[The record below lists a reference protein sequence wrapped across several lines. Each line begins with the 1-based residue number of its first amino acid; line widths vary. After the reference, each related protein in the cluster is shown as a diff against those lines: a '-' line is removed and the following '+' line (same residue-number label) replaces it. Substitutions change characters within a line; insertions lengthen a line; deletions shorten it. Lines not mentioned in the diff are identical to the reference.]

1 MIMKRQRDHTVV
13 LLALLCLWAEQILAQ
28 AIEPNTPGSSVTAAV
43 IPCEGMIDD
52 GLFHSIK
59 RRSELALDQD
69 VKYLIYEIGTYGGLV
84 QSADSISKYL
94 IQDIGDRAQTI
105 AYIKTQAI
113 SAGAMI
119 SVSCNDILMRE
130 NTTIGDCAPMVL
142 GDKLEGVEREKSESF
157 VRATFDRAARA
168 NDYPQALLRS
178 MVSVQIEVY
187 EVENKTTGK
196 PEYFETKDLPSDP
209 NLYALDAKKLVV
221 EKDKLLT
228 VDAAQAHA
236 YGIARAVV
244 KDVNGV
250 LEFLAQRDN
259 VDFTLPSLRL
269 ETNWSEEMVR
279 MVNHPAVIGVLTMI
293 ALLGLYMEFNTP
305 GLGLPGL
312 AALICFAVIIGSKY
326 LVGMANWVEV
336 AVFVLGIVLVLL
348 ELFLFPGFGIAGLA
362 GFACIVGGGLAMLV
376 YNAPDS
382 VPWPRTEFD
391 WQYLQEG
398 LQGIA
403 MGFVGFMV
411 AAIFLSKYLPHLWWL
426 NRLVL
431 VPKPAS
437 VTSGGLISMT
447 APTRAAGDPLQTGDI
462 GTTVTTLRPAGRVR
476 FGEKVV
482 DSMTQGDFLDAGSQ
496 VEVLAIQGNRVVVK
510 PTGRA

>member
-1 MIMKRQRDHTVV
+1 MKWQRDTTIV
-13 LLALLCLWAEQILAQ
+13 LLALLCLWAEQGLAQ
-28 AIEPNTPGSSVTAAV
+28 AIEPNTPGSAVTAAV

-59 RRSELALDQD
+59 RRSQLAMDQG
-69 VKYLIYEIGTYGGLV
+69 VTYLIYEIGTYGGLV

-94 IQDIGDRAQTI
+94 IQDIGDSAQTI
-105 AYIKTQAI
+105 AYIKTEAI

-119 SVSCNDILMRE
+119 SVSCNDIVMRE
-130 NTTIGDCAPMVL
+130 NTTIGDCAPIVM

-178 MVSVQIEVY
+178 MVSMQIEVY
-187 EVENKTTGK
+187 QVENIATGAF
-196 PEYFETKDLPSDP
+196 EYFETKDLPSDP

-228 VDAAQAHA
+228 VDAVQAHA

-244 KDVNGV
+244 MDVDGA
-250 LEFLAQRDN
+250 LEFLAQRDR
-259 VDFTLPSLRL
+259 VDFALPPLRL

-279 MVNHPAVIGVLTMI
+279 MVNHPAVIAVLTMI
-293 ALLGLYMEFNTP
+293 ALLGVYMEFSSP

-312 AALICFAVIIGSKY
+312 AALLSFTVIIGSKY

-336 AVFVLGIVLVLL
+336 AVFALGILL
-348 ELFLFPGFGIAGLA
+348 LILEVFLFPGFGIAGFA
-362 GFACIVGGGLAMLV
+362 GFICIVTGGLGMLI
-376 YNAPDS
+376 NNPPDS
-382 VPWPRTEFD
+382 VPWPKTDLDWRT
-391 WQYLQEG
+391 LQEG

-403 MGFVGFMV
+403 MGLMGFLLALV
-411 AAIFLSKYLPHLWWL
+411 LLSRYLPQVWWL
-426 NRLVL
+426 NRLIL

-437 VTSGGLISMT
+437 VTSDGLISMT
-447 APTRAAGDPLQTGDI
+447 APRSERSDRLHPGDI
-462 GTTVTTLRPAGRVR
+462 GTAVTTLRPAGRVR

-482 DSMTQGDFLDAGSQ
+482 DSVTQGDFLDAGSE